1 MINLTSQNGARCAE
15 KYNWKDSIAEMD
27 KYSKISIRKLKIF
40 IYFIYSERKIS
51 QKTWPF
57 FPPLKLQ
64 KTPCH
69 NSGRKKERKTSTV
82 FPEKLFSS
90 LLFVIIIVFNF
101 FGPRFF
107 NNEEIVS
114 SPGAKETG
122 QWKIP
127 FCVPFFIFLLIPDYY
142 ITRNIRFSL
151 EYIKYC
157 IYSRDF
163 FAFGTSSI
171 FFWSVLS
178 LMKFSGLSFSVR
190 FCSTYAFG
198 PPFFSFYFILFF
210 SFQCLLVVLKFRTT
224 RKDRFRAKPEP
235 TERANPWN
243 FTVYRTGVSQLF
255 SFMK

>member
-69 NSGRKKERKTSTV
+69 NSGCKKERKTSTV

-151 EYIKYC
+151 EYIVE
-157 IYSRDF
+157 
-163 FAFGTSSI
+163 I
-171 FFWSVLS
+171 FSLS
-178 LMKFSGLSFSVR
+178 GPPRFFSGR
-190 FCSTYAFG
+190 FCSWWSSADCRSRFAFVRRTHSG
-198 PPFFSFYFILFF
+198 HLFSAFILFYF
-210 SFQCLLVVLKFRTT
+210 S
-224 RKDRFRAKPEP
+224 
-235 TERANPWN
+235 
-243 FTVYRTGVSQLF
+243 LF
-255 SFMK
+255 SAS